1 MEEWNSATEMVE
13 EGDRNGGTEEQR
25 WWNSGA
31 SDGGTVEH
39 LMVELSNR
47 DGGSVEQ
54 RWWNSGTS
62 NSVTVEHLMMEQSNF

>member
-1 MEEWNSATEMVE
+1 MQQCN
-13 EGDRNGGTEEQR
+13 RNGRTGGQK

-54 RWWNSGTS
+54 RW
-62 NSVTVEHLMMEQSNF
+62 